1 MNLNTKLEKNMNQT
15 TRITLSF
22 LAIVFTF
29 SNCSAAKTLDA
40 QEDKSTGQ
48 SEKTEVLRPT
58 DFPEDGVSTQTYTNH
73 IFDPNVRTMLL
84 YTTKSELKPPIIQ
97 LNGTEQII
105 LKFDDLS
112 EDVRDMYYRFEH
124 CTHDW
129 KSSELHQM
137 DYQEGY
143 NTDFISDYQF
153 SFNTIQPYIHYTLA
167 FPNDQI
173 NLTKSGNYVVKVY
186 ADDDENQPI
195 LTARFMIVEPLA
207 NISGSIKR
215 PSIISERDYRQK
227 VDINVNLNN
236 VETLNP
242 YSEIELVV
250 LQNNRL
256 DNAIRGVKP
265 SFIKGRELIYD
276 FQSELTFDGIN
287 EFRYFDAKSVRYR
300 SERVTE
306 VDLKNDGYHITLA
319 PDIRRAF
326 KQYSFDQDINGKLL
340 IKNDDMQNAH
350 LESDYVTVHFMMPID
365 AFLGNGDMYLFGQL
379 SNWEMDERFKMNYN
393 PLELRY
399 EKSLK
404 LKQGYYNY
412 IYLWRYKS
420 QQSGTT
426 ELTEGNFFETEND
439 YSILLYYKDRSTFSD
454 RLVGY
459 KVINTLK
466 N

>member
-1 MNLNTKLEKNMNQT
+1 MNLNTKLEKYMNPT
-15 TRITLSF
+15 IRIAFFFLATSISLSF
-22 LAIVFTF
+22 CTG
-29 SNCSAAKTLDA
+29 AKTVASND
-40 QEDKSTGQ
+40 DKSTIQ
-48 SEKTEVLRPT
+48 
-58 DFPEDGVSTQTYTNH
+58 PENNVVATATILEDESNEAQPYTNQ
-73 IFDPNVRTMLL
+73 IYDPNVRTMLL
-84 YTTKSELKPPIIQ
+84 YTTKSELSPPVIQ

-105 LKFDDLS
+105 LKFDDLG

-129 KSSELHQM
+129 KSSELHLM

-143 NTDFISDYQF
+143 NTDFINDYQF
-153 SFNTIQPYIHYTLA
+153 SFNTIQSFIHYSVA
-167 FPNDQI
+167 FPNDRIQ
-173 NLTKSGNYVVKVY
+173 LTKSGNYVVKVF
-186 ADDDENQPI
+186 ADDDEKQPI

-207 NISGSIKR
+207 AISGTIKR
-215 PSIISERDYRQK
+215 STVISERDYRQK
-227 VDINVNLNN
+227 VDVTVNLNG
-236 VETLNP
+236 VESMNP

-256 DNAIRGVKP
+256 DNAIRGIKP

-276 FQSELTFDGIN
+276 FQNELTFDGIN
-287 EFRYFDAKSVRYR
+287 EFRNFDAKSVRYR
-300 SERVTE
+300 SERVAE
-306 VDLKNDGYHITLA
+306 VDLKNDGYHIFLA

-350 LESDYVTVHFMMPID
+350 LESDYVTVHFTMPVD

-379 SNWEMDERFKMNYN
+379 SNWEMDDRFKMEYN

-412 IYLWRYKS
+412 IYLWKYKA
-420 QQSGTT
+420 QDSGTT
-426 ELTEGNFFETEND
+426 ELTEGNYFETEND
-439 YSILLYYKDRSTFSD
+439 YTILLYYKDRSTFSD

-459 KVINTLK
+459 KVINTFK
-466 N
+466 D

>member
-1 MNLNTKLEKNMNQT
+1 MNPTIRISIFFLATGLALSFCTTGKTIASGEKN
-15 TRITLSF
+15 
-22 LAIVFTF
+22 
-29 SNCSAAKTLDA
+29 
-40 QEDKSTGQ
+40 STGNEPKMGTA
-48 SEKTEVLRPT
+48 SNFLEERSP
-58 DFPEDGVSTQTYTNH
+58 PAQTYTNQ
-73 IFDPNVRTMLL
+73 IFDPKVKTMLL
-84 YTTKSELKPPIIQ
+84 YTSKSELNPPIIQ

-105 LKFDDLS
+105 LKFDDLG
-112 EDVRDMYYRFEH
+112 ENARDMYYRFEH

-129 KSSELHQM
+129 KSSELHLL

-153 SFNTIQPYIHYTLA
+153 SFNTIQPFTHYSLA
-167 FPNDQI
+167 FPNDRIQ
-173 NLTKSGNYVVKVY
+173 LTKSGNYVVKVY
-186 ADDDENQPI
+186 ADDDEKQPI

-207 NISGSIKR
+207 TVSGTIKR
-215 PSIISERDYRQK
+215 PSVISERDYRQK
-227 VDINVNLNN
+227 VDINVNLNG
-236 VETLNP
+236 VGTLNP

-256 DNAIRGVKP
+256 DNAIRGIKP

-287 EFRYFDAKSVRYR
+287 EFRNFDAKSVRYR

-306 VDLKNDGYHITLA
+306 VDLMDNGYHIYLS

-350 LESDYVTVHFMMPID
+350 LESDYVTVHFTMPVD

-379 SNWEMDERFKMNYN
+379 SNWEMDDRFKMDYN
-393 PLELRY
+393 PLDLRY

-412 IYLWRYKS
+412 IYLWKYKS
-420 QQSGTT
+420 QESGTT
-426 ELTEGNFFETEND
+426 ELTEGNYFETENN
-439 YSILLYYKDRSTFSD
+439 YTILLYYKDRSTFSD

>member
-1 MNLNTKLEKNMNQT
+1 MILSIRISFFLVLSAVLFGFDITAKT
-15 TRITLSF
+15 TLRENGKSSF
-22 LAIVFTF
+22 LQ
-29 SNCSAAKTLDA
+29 SNS
-40 QEDKSTGQ
+40 G
-48 SEKTEVLRPT
+48 TESSFET
-58 DFPEDGVSTQTYTNH
+58 PEPDNISFEPYSNQ
-73 IFDPNVRTMLL
+73 IFDSNIRTMLL
-84 YTTKSELKPPIIQ
+84 YTSKSELDQPVIQ
-97 LNGTEQII
+97 LHGTEQII
-105 LKFDDLS
+105 LKFDDLG

-129 KSSELHQM
+129 KSSDLHLM

-143 NTDFISDYQF
+143 NTDFIADYQF
-153 SFNTIQPYIHYTLA
+153 SFNTIQPFIHYSLA
-167 FPNDQI
+167 FPNDRIQ
-173 NLTKSGNYVVKVY
+173 LTKSGNYVIKVY
-186 ADDDENQPI
+186 ADDDEKQPI

-207 NISGSIKR
+207 AITATIKR
-215 PSIISERDYRQK
+215 PSIVSERDYRQK
-227 VDINVNLNN
+227 VDVTVNLNG

-256 DNAIRGVKP
+256 DNAIRDIKP

-276 FQSELTFDGIN
+276 FQSELTFDAIN
-287 EFRYFDAKSVRYR
+287 EFRHFDAKSVRYR
-300 SERVTE
+300 SERVAE
-306 VDLKNDGYHITLA
+306 VDLKNDGYHIFLA

-350 LESDYVTVHFMMPID
+350 LESDYITVHFVMPVD
-365 AFLGNGDMYLFGQL
+365 AFLGNGEMYLFGQL
-379 SNWEMDERFKMNYN
+379 SNWEMDDRFKMDYN
-393 PLELRY
+393 PLDLRY
-399 EKSLK
+399 EKSLR

-412 IYLWRYKS
+412 IYLWKYKS
-420 QQSGTT
+420 VETGTT
-426 ELTEGNFFETEND
+426 DLTEGNYFETEND
-439 YSILLYYKDRSTFSD
+439 YTILLYYKDRSTFSD